1 MKLTAENVHTTFM
14 ECLFSE
20 GESTE
25 NYVLGEGCITKV
37 GFHPERLKGNETNI
51 SEMLNQLP
59 DEFKK
64 AGGGGMSF
72 LNMCNDKDGNQ
83 WSDLHQTMDEL
94 VTMGIA
100 SEKASFLMRRE
111 MWSVLPGG
119 MPYVVV
125 L

>member
-1 MKLTAENVHTTFM
+1 MKLTSENVHNTFM
-14 ECLFSE
+14 ECLFQE

-25 NYVLGEGCITKV
+25 NYVLAEGCITKV
-37 GFHPERLKGNETNI
+37 GFHPERLKSKESDI
-51 SEMLNQLP
+51 YEMLNQLP

-64 AGGGGMSF
+64 SVGGGMSF
-72 LNMCNDKDGNQ
+72 LNMCNDKYGNQ

-100 SEKASFLMRRE
+100 SEKASFLMPRE
-111 MWSVLPGG
+111 VWSVLPGG
-119 MPYVVV
+119 MPYVVI